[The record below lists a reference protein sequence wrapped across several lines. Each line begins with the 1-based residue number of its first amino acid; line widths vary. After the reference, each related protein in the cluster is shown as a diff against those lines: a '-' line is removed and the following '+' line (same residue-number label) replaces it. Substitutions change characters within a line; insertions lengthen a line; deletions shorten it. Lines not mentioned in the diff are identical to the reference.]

1 MAENKKT
8 PPVVHLSYSNG
19 EQIIKEG
26 DYGISIYKIRKGH
39 VRIFKKSNNTIIP
52 LATLGKGEV
61 FGEMTFFNFLLEPRS
76 ASVEAIDDVE
86 LEVWHPVRLAEEYK
100 NMPAVLRYI
109 VQQSLHRL
117 LRMNRFIDEI
127 TAKKKQVKAEQSAAE
142 ERDNKR
148 RYFRKNCDQECT
160 YHLVTH
166 PKTAELRGV
175 VKDIS
180 PMGMGVEVNAR
191 NTIEVNHKAGSQ
203 LKISFQL
210 PSGVSVD
217 VDAIIKSVKKSSV
230 PSYLFMGLEFK
241 DISRDALKQI
251 GFFMMS

>member
-1 MAENKKT
+1 MAEKKKT
-8 PPVVHLSYSNG
+8 PPVVHLSYSKG

-26 DYGISIYKIRKGH
+26 DYGISIYKIHKGH
-39 VRIFKKSNNTIIP
+39 VRIFKKSNNTIVP
-52 LATLGKGEV
+52 LATLKRGEV

-117 LRMNRFIDEI
+117 LRMNRVIDEI

-148 RYFRKNCDQECT
+148 RFFRKNCDQECS
-160 YHLVTH
+160 YRLATH
-166 PKTAELRGV
+166 SKTSDLRGV

-191 NTIEVNHKAGSQ
+191 NTMKVSHKAGSQ
-203 LKISFQL
+203 LKMSFQL
-210 PSGVSVD
+210 PSGISID

-230 PSYLFMGLEFK
+230 PGYLFMGLEYK

>member
-1 MAENKKT
+1 MAEKKKT
-8 PPVVHLSYSNG
+8 PPVVHLSYSKG
-19 EQIIKEG
+19 ELIIKEG
-26 DYGISIYKIRKGH
+26 DYGISIYKISKGH

-52 LATLGKGEV
+52 LATLKRGEV

-100 NMPAVLRYI
+100 NMPAILRYI

-117 LRMNRFIDEI
+117 LRMNRVIDEI
-127 TAKKKQVKAEQSAAE
+127 TAKNKQVKAEQSAAE

-148 RYFRKNCDQECT
+148 RYFRKNCDQECSYRFAT
-160 YHLVTH
+160 YSKKVILN
-166 PKTAELRGV
+166 AM

-180 PMGMGVEVNAR
+180 PMGIGMEVNAR
-191 NTIEVNHKAGSQ
+191 NAVKVSHKTGSQ
-203 LKISFQL
+203 LKMSIQL
-210 PSGVSVD
+210 PSGSTID
-217 VDAIIKSVKKSSV
+217 VDAIIQSVKKSSV
-230 PSYLFMGLEFK
+230 PGYLFLGLEFK